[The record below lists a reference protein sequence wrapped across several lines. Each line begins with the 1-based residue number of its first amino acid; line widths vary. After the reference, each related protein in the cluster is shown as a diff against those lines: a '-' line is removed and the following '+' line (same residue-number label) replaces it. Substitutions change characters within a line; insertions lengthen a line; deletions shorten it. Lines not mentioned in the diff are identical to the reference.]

1 MPFTLEDFIEESNR
15 IEDIEGFSASD
26 ILAHGALL
34 VAGSINVEALAL
46 FVKAIQP
53 DAVLRDHEGLD
64 VVVGN
69 HRPPPGSPTIRHKLE
84 TLLSDTRHMHAY
96 EFHQRYEN
104 LHPFTDGNGRS
115 GRALWLKMMGGISKV
130 PLGFLHTWYYQSLQE
145 GRR

>member
-15 IEDIEGFSASD
+15 IEGIEGVSD
-26 ILAHGALL
+26 SDVLAHAALL
-34 VAGSINVEALAL
+34 AAGSIDVEALAL
-46 FVKAIQP
+46 FVKVIQP

-69 HRPPPGSPTIRHKLE
+69 HLPPPGSPLIRHKLE
-84 TLLSDTRHMHAY
+84 TLLIDIRYITPY
-96 EFHQRYEN
+96 KFHQRYEN

-130 PLGFLHTWYYQSLQE
+130 PLGFLHSWYYQSLQAE
-145 GRR
+145 R